1 LSGIPAALRPQ
12 VKAALAVPTAPQLDA
27 RLEQM
32 MKSSS
37 VARWA
42 FTQGMYATGT
52 TTPRA
57 YLAAAQAYHLRD
69 GVAEQIKCPTLV
81 CEAEKDL
88 FFDGQAQ
95 ELFDHLNCPKT
106 LLRFTDAEGAGTHC
120 EVGASRLAFARMYD
134 WLDETLG
141 T

>member
-1 LSGIPAALRPQ
+1 
-12 VKAALAVPTAPQLDA
+12 V
-27 RLEQM
+27 
-32 MKSSS
+32 
-37 VARWA
+37 
-42 FTQGMYATGT
+42 YATGT

-69 GVAEQIKCPTLV
+69 AVAEQIKCPTLV

-95 ELFDHLNCPKT
+95 QLFDHLSCPKT
-106 LLRFTDAEGAGTHC
+106 LLRFTDAEGAGAHC
-120 EVGASRLAFARMYD
+120 EVGASRLAFARIYD

-141 T
+141 TSEGGRPDDAFHAI